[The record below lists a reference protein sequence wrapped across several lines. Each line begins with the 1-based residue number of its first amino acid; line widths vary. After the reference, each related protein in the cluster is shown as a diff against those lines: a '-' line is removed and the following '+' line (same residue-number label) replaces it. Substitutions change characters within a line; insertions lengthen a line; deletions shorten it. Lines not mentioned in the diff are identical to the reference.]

1 MTLNLTLPESLY
13 KKVVEVA
20 DREKISVERVV
31 SSALAEQLVALGN
44 LEARAARAT
53 PERFDAALDKIP
65 DVVPEEFDR
74 L

>member
-53 PERFDAALDKIP
+53 PERFHAALDKIP